1 MLNKRHNKAEYKELN
16 MKKIV
21 PILSC
26 LMVMLLAGCQNTN
39 GEEFDPEKAALARMR
54 LGLGYLAKA
63 DESEDNVKAAH
74 YNLKLAAQ
82 YSPNNPQVMLAMAM
96 FDQHVGEYN
105 EAEMIYKRITLMQP
119 GNGLYHV
126 HYGSFLCGRNRYQ
139 EAKQQFQQ
147 GLDFDR
153 HSWKADV
160 YEQYGYCAIQNGD
173 KKTADSMFQQLFK
186 YDASRRDSVIKTA
199 ELYRTKGDAKVAN
212 YLFSVTKK

>member
-1 MLNKRHNKAEYKELN
+1 MKGVLIALISML
-16 MKKIV
+16 I
-21 PILSC
+21 
-26 LMVMLLAGCQNTN
+26 LAGCQTNTR
-39 GEEFDPEKAALARMR
+39 EEFDPEAAAIARMR

-63 DESEDNVKAAH
+63 NESEDNVKAAH

-119 GNGLYHV
+119 GNGLFHV

-139 EAKQQFQQ
+139 EAKEQFSKSLQ
-147 GLDFDR
+147 FDR
-153 HSWKADV
+153 HRWKADT

-173 KKTADSMFQQLFK
+173 TKTADLMFKQLFE
-186 YDASRRDSVIKTA
+186 YDSNRRNNVIKTA
-199 ELYRTKGDAKVAN
+199 EFYKNKGDKKIAN
-212 YLFSVTKK
+212 YLFLISKK